1 MLDKTLRI
9 FCDKLNPILFTSTG
23 QQINRTCINI
33 SSMKIPAASS
43 LCYKMVALLPMKV
56 VIYHKLRIQQF
67 HENRLIIL
75 QEII

>member
-1 MLDKTLRI
+1 MK
-9 FCDKLNPILFTSTG
+9 KK
-23 QQINRTCINI
+23 
-33 SSMKIPAASS
+33 SSMKIPATSS

>member
-1 MLDKTLRI
+1 MYVQKNLIHPMCEKNGFLLTWKKNL
-9 FCDKLNPILFTSTG
+9 
-23 QQINRTCINI
+23 
-33 SSMKIPAASS
+33 SSMKIPATSP

>member
-1 MLDKTLRI
+1 MFVQKNLIYPMCEKNGFLLTWKKYL
-9 FCDKLNPILFTSTG
+9 
-23 QQINRTCINI
+23 

>member
-1 MLDKTLRI
+1 MYKKNWSIRCVKKMVFYWHGKKI
-9 FCDKLNPILFTSTG
+9 YQAWKS
-23 QQINRTCINI
+23 QQ
-33 SSMKIPAASS
+33 PP
-43 LCYKMVALLPMKV
+43 LCYKMVALLPKKV